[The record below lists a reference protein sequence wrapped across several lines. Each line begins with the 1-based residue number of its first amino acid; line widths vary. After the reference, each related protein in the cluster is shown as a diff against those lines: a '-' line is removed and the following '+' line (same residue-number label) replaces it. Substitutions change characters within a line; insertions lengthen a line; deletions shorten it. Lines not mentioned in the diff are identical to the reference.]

1 MSLGTGLY
9 IYLWVHVS
17 CCDVYLP
24 SGDLGELK
32 VSSDPLLWDSCLLKE
47 RCYDTGINKH
57 EHAN

>member
-1 MSLGTGLY
+1 MN
-9 IYLWVHVS
+9 
-17 CCDVYLP
+17 LP